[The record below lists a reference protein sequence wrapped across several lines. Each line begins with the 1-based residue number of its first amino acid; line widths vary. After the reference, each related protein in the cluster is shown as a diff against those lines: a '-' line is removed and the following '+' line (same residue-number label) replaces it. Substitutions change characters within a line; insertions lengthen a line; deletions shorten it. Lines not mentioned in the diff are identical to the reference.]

1 MQYIISPCD
10 NLQNRFTDNNL
21 NVKEPLTIE
30 AQLPQTMS
38 ETEFIWHCEL
48 VPHCSNFA
56 HNTVIAIEQKS
67 QYVLFLTIEG
77 ALTTRSLAEQL
88 IKNWQQELWWLILYE
103 NILTDEGHQVFSQS
117 ITRQTLTISYTFIQN
132 SVIEATLHEAN
143 YQLTQML
150 EFSEKE
156 ILSKDQKL
164 ELTFI
169 LNQSQKAYIKSGTVI
184 SFYPAI
190 RLLDQAMAKFY
201 NQTAQEHRG
210 LLNSQV
216 LEKQPF
222 EVDKDNII
230 ALQDYLEN
238 KKLSQG

>member
-1 MQYIISPCD
+1 M
-10 NLQNRFTDNNL
+10 
-21 NVKEPLTIE
+21 
-30 AQLPQTMS
+30 
-38 ETEFIWHCEL
+38 
-48 VPHCSNFA
+48 
-56 HNTVIAIEQKS
+56 
-67 QYVLFLTIEG
+67 
-77 ALTTRSLAEQL
+77 L
-88 IKNWQQELWWLILYE
+88 IKNSSKNGAYSIKSFSFNLMEDSDKSKLFYE
-103 NILTDEGHQVFSQS
+103 NKKDWLFGF
-117 ITRQTLTISYTFIQN
+117 LSYDLKNEVEDLN
-132 SVIEATLHEAN
+132 STNFDNIELPNLHFFQPKIVI
-143 YQLTQML
+143 

-169 LNQSQKAYIKSGTVI
+169 LNQSQKAYIKSGAVI